1 MSRLGRETVRL
12 LAVGVTVAVLVGAAV
27 LLAAG
32 LRDTTYEGRVAL
44 LAGPVTGQDQDPAV
58 SAGGAQYGEVVS
70 LTLPAL
76 AQFARSPSVLQAAT
90 AKVPGSPAPDEVAKA
105 VSVELVPASGMARLS
120 VHAPAEATAAG
131 LASAVATAMIDADLL
146 APVGRLRL
154 LDERPEVALIQPDWL
169 LATGLALAAA
179 AAAGLAAAMAYRALR
194 PGGSADERAVREAL
208 AAAGLRRPVP
218 VLHDD
223 DATVTERLGLLV
235 EAAERPV
242 RVLPLSADLAVRA
255 KELGSEFDDHDTS
268 AGTAVVVLA
277 PAGRKQEA
285 LTSAAG
291 VLPGDSILVAV
302 VLA

>member
-1 MSRLGRETVRL
+1 MSRLGRDTVRL

-44 LAGPVTGQDQDPAV
+44 LAGPVTGQDPAV
-58 SAGGAQYGEVVS
+58 PTGGAQYGEVVS

-120 VHAPAEATAAG
+120 VHAPTEATATG

-154 LDERPEVALIQPDWL
+154 LDERPEVALVQPDWL

-194 PGGSADERAVREAL
+194 PGGSADERAVRDAL

-223 DATVTERLGLLV
+223 DPTVTERLGLLV

-242 RVLPLSADLAVRA
+242 RVLPLSGELAVRA
-255 KELGSEFDDHDTS
+255 KELSSEFEDQDTS
-268 AGTAVVVLA
+268 AGTAVVVLT

-285 LTSAAG
+285 LTAAAG